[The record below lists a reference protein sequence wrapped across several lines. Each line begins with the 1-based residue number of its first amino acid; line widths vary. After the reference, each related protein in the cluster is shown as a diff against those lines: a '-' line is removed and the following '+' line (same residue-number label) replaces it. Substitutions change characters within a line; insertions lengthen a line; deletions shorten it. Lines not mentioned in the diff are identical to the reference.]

1 MPDLSDQFLDLPAGR
16 THYRLDGPVGAPVVV
31 FVPGA
36 TLPMFVWDGLA
47 DTIAAGGYRVLRYD
61 LIGRGASAAPRITY
75 DADAFDRQLTELLD
89 RVQPAGPV
97 HLVALAFGA
106 LITARFAD
114 RRPERVASLT
124 YVAPDG
130 FGVRMSPA
138 VRLLQ
143 SPVLGDVLLAAV
155 GTAVLLSR
163 LPGYSDRPEIVQA
176 LRSRFRPYATAPGF
190 QRAVLSSVRRMPV
203 HDAGALYRRNDDRG
217 VPTLVLWGRADRV
230 TPLPDPERL
239 RLALPHAGLRV
250 FDETGHLPHAER
262 PAEVATVLTAFLQAN
277 AVGAAGPV
285 RERRGEAATGTP
297 D

>member
-1 MPDLSDQFLDLPAGR
+1 MPDLTDQFLDLPAGR
-16 THYRLDGPVGAPVVV
+16 THYRLDGPADAPVVV

-47 DTIAAGGYRVLRYD
+47 DTVAANGYRVLRYD
-61 LIGRGASAAPRITY
+61 LIGRGASAAPRISY
-75 DADAFDRQLTELLD
+75 DADAFDRQLTELLN
-89 RVQPAGPV
+89 RVQPTGPV

-138 VRLLQ
+138 VRLMQ
-143 SPVLGDVLLAAV
+143 RPVLGDALLAVA

-163 LPGYSDRPEIVQA
+163 LPDYSDRPDVVQA

-230 TPLPDPERL
+230 TPLPEPERL
-239 RLALPHAGLRV
+239 RIALPHAELRV
-250 FDETGHLPHAER
+250 FDGTGHLPHAER
-262 PAEVATVLTAFLQAN
+262 PAEVAAALTSFLQAN
-277 AVGAAGPV
+277 TAGASGPV
-285 RERRGEAATGTP
+285 REGRSEASMVTP